1 MKRLNFATVGLA
13 VMATI
18 FLLSGSLLAGTTTY
32 HSSERS
38 AYASCYDFAYDEGTQ
53 TYTSTY
59 FDSWWSESRQR
70 TSGSG
75 GSGGPGGGPVSYGYA
90 YYSTYSVTYS
100 ETGYV
105 EQGSYGY
112 GEVTD
117 QSITQFDSATAS
129 ATLTVYHYMASY
141 DYETGEYTYTDLG
154 SEDVAVDVALS
165 GFGSTIKSRSS
176 GGYVDPS
183 HFNQTY
189 NFLGQ
194 YRQATSTI
202 LIGDQAFSPVDGDCY
217 GQLSEGKSNYMVTYN
232 P

>member
-32 HSSERS
+32 HSSGRS
-38 AYASCYDFAYDEGTQ
+38 ANAFCYDSTYDEGTQ

-75 GSGGPGGGPVSYGYA
+75 GSGGGPVSYGYA

-141 DYETGEYTYTDLG
+141 DYETGYTYTDLG
-154 SEDVAVDVALS
+154 SEDVAVNVALS
-165 GFGSTIKSRSS
+165 ADFDGS
-176 GGYVDPS
+176 
-183 HFNQTY
+183 
-189 NFLGQ
+189 
-194 YRQATSTI
+194 RQVN
-202 LIGDQAFSPVDGDCY
+202 D
-217 GQLSEGKSNYMVTYN
+217 
-232 P
+232 